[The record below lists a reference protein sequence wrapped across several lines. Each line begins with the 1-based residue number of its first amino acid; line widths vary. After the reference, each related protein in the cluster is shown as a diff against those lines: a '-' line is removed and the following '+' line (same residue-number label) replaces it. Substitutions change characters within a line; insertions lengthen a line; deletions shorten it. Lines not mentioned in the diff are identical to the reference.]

1 MFNRY
6 LVTGATGFLGHTVVH
21 MLANRHKA
29 VTALVLPEDP
39 GAQRLPE
46 GVDIALGDVT
56 DPESLEPVFAS
67 LGKNACV
74 IHCAGLICIDTV
86 PGPMV
91 RKVNVEG
98 TRHVV
103 DLCRRYG
110 IRKLVYVSSVHAIPE
125 RKDGCAMTEIRDFSP
140 QNVSGEYAKTKAEAT
155 AYVLE
160 AARQG
165 LNASV
170 VQPSGIVG
178 PQDYAIGSLSSM
190 IISYCKGK
198 LPMGV
203 EGGYDFV
210 DVRDVAAG
218 ILACCEKGRP
228 GECYILS
235 AEYVSIR
242 RMLDSLCHISKGNR
256 VKLLAPVWLA
266 KAVSPFAEWV
276 SKLKKE
282 KPYFTPYAV
291 SVLGSNGLFSHA
303 KAARELGYS
312 PRRFSVTLRDTYHW
326 LKGVGYC

>member
-1 MFNRY
+1 M
-6 LVTGATGFLGHTVVH
+6 
-21 MLANRHKA
+21 
-29 VTALVLPEDP
+29 
-39 GAQRLPE
+39 
-46 GVDIALGDVT
+46 
-56 DPESLEPVFAS
+56 
-67 LGKNACV
+67 
-74 IHCAGLICIDTV
+74 
-86 PGPMV
+86 
-91 RKVNVEG
+91 
-98 TRHVV
+98 
-103 DLCRRYG
+103 
-110 IRKLVYVSSVHAIPE
+110 
-125 RKDGCAMTEIRDFSP
+125 
-140 QNVSGEYAKTKAEAT
+140 
-155 AYVLE
+155 LE

-266 KAVSPFAEWV
+266 KAVSPFAE
-276 SKLKKE
+276 
-282 KPYFTPYAV
+282 
-291 SVLGSNGLFSHA
+291 
-303 KAARELGYS
+303 
-312 PRRFSVTLRDTYHW
+312 
-326 LKGVGYC
+326 

>member
-1 MFNRY
+1 
-6 LVTGATGFLGHTVVH
+6 
-21 MLANRHKA
+21 
-29 VTALVLPEDP
+29 
-39 GAQRLPE
+39 
-46 GVDIALGDVT
+46 
-56 DPESLEPVFAS
+56 
-67 LGKNACV
+67 
-74 IHCAGLICIDTV
+74 
-86 PGPMV
+86 
-91 RKVNVEG
+91 
-98 TRHVV
+98 
-103 DLCRRYG
+103 
-110 IRKLVYVSSVHAIPE
+110 
-125 RKDGCAMTEIRDFSP
+125 
-140 QNVSGEYAKTKAEAT
+140 
-155 AYVLE
+155 
-160 AARQG
+160 
-165 LNASV
+165 
-170 VQPSGIVG
+170 
-178 PQDYAIGSLSSM
+178 M

-303 KAARELGYS
+303 KATRELGYS